1 MHETGRKRE
10 TAVRWEGGLV
20 KKDRR
25 IVDYSQI
32 SLLNDEQKWL
42 LVSEAVQK
50 DESGFEEGFS
60 DDWAVCKAQRVL
72 PCGEVQCVV
81 DT

>member
-32 SLLNDEQKWL
+32 SLLNDE
-42 LVSEAVQK
+42 
-50 DESGFEEGFS
+50 
-60 DDWAVCKAQRVL
+60 
-72 PCGEVQCVV
+72 
-81 DT
+81 